1 MNGLNGTRRLAS
13 PVRLTLARQLG
24 ADIDGA
30 WWPHTGSVANELPE
44 LVGVLHR
51 SVGEVI
57 DIRVNWSAAEGQL
70 DLDSI
75 VTGTRGPAGM
85 KLSRPRLMMV
95 AGRDACV
102 KLLVVPCKTSVAL
115 GGLVMRCAA
124 AMPVEETARL
134 TPLFDTA
141 DRVLQVA
148 QIESAR
154 WLGDLQDPVANAQA
168 K

>member
-30 WWPHTGSVANELPE
+30 WWPHTASVANELPE
-44 LVGVLHR
+44 LVGVLH
-51 SVGEVI
+51 SSLGEVV

-75 VTGTRGPAGM
+75 VTGTRGPTGV

-102 KLLVVPCKTSVAL
+102 KLLVIPCRTSPPL
-115 GGLVMRCAA
+115 GSLVMRRAA
-124 AMPVEETARL
+124 AMPVEETERC
-134 TPLFDTA
+134 TPAYDTA
-141 DRVLQVA
+141 DRVLRVA
-148 QIESAR
+148 HLESAR
-154 WLGDLQDPVANAQA
+154 WLRA
-168 K
+168 

>member
-1 MNGLNGTRRLAS
+1 VNGLNGTRRLAS
-13 PVRLTLARQLG
+13 PVRLTLAARLG

-51 SVGEVI
+51 SLGEVV
-57 DIRVNWSAAEGQL
+57 DIRVNWSASEGQL

-75 VTGTRGPAGM
+75 VTGTRSPTGI

-95 AGRDACV
+95 AGRDANV

-124 AMPVEETARL
+124 AMPVEETVRRSPA
-134 TPLFDTA
+134 FDTA
-141 DRVLQVA
+141 DRVLRIA
-148 QIESAR
+148 QLESAR
-154 WLGDLQDPVANAQA
+154 WLRREQDEPEALR
-168 K
+168 